1 METPQTKAGKKRSSK
16 PLCSSEDDSDVPRKV
31 TNIEENSIN
40 ITDDY
45 AELEIKNLCT
55 VCSIDMGENNPRQLC
70 GKTRCLYKYD
80 DDDDV
85 VEEED
90 DEFITNNDFEE
101 QVEQEKVL
109 SWPALPMEDIF
120 QVIAIEERSI
130 EDEDE
135 ESFRMAQIAIIKNN
149 KGTTHKVWLPTVVQ
163 KKLKTTMAPN
173 VTTYMKK
180 KEDVVSKRTKHQYHD
195 ANVIAKIKKQR

>member
-1 METPQTKAGKKRSSK
+1 METPQTKAGKKRSS
-16 PLCSSEDDSDVPRKV
+16 SSEDDSDVPRKV

-45 AELEIKNLCT
+45 AEQQIKNLCT

-70 GKTRCLYKYD
+70 GKTRCPYKYDD

-85 VEEED
+85 VEEEE
-90 DEFITNNDFEE
+90 DEFISNNDFEE
-101 QVEQEKVL
+101 QVEREKVL
-109 SWPALPMEDIF
+109 SWSALSIVDIF
-120 QVIAIEERSI
+120 QVIAIEERPV

-135 ESFRMAQIAIIKNN
+135 ESYRMAQIAIIKND
-149 KGTTHKVWLPTVVQ
+149 KGTIHKVWLPTVVQ
-163 KKLKTTMAPN
+163 KKLKSAMTSN

-180 KEDVVSKRTKHQYHD
+180 KEDVVSKRTKYQYHD
-195 ANVIAKIKKQR
+195 ADVIARIKKVR